1 MRLLPALTTLLE
13 GEWYDI
19 RDLGNPVAELTEQL
33 ADWGAPDWVE
43 YLTSSLLGAVGI
55 LLWAI
60 LSVLAFIWIE
70 RRVVG
75 LMQNR
80 KGPNRVGPAGL
91 LQPVAD
97 ALKLLMKEAIT
108 AKGTERLLFW
118 AAPIIIFVPTLAIF
132 AIFPWGENMILADLN
147 VGVLFLLAIAGINTP
162 AVFLAGWSSNNK
174 YALLGSMRTIA
185 MLISYEIIQVLALL
199 GPVLFVSSMR
209 MADIIEWQDDN
220 VWIVLIQPL
229 GLMAYMIAGAVEMN
243 RSPADNAEAESE
255 IVAGYH
261 TEYGGIKFG
270 FFYQGEYLAGF
281 AIAAVMV
288 TLYFGGWR
296 LFGLEEW
303 IPGWIIFLGKLYT
316 VFFVYI
322 WSRGTLPRLRIDQLM
337 GFAWKFLVPLTIM
350 NVLITGAEVLI
361 WRENELTAGEAL
373 PAIAVVNLA
382 LSLAM
387 FVGWARL
394 LGHGKGT
401 QAPGRAVLTQE
412 IGAVYF
418 RQPGGTEVGN

>member
-1 MRLLPALTTLLE
+1 MNPADVLTVLLE
-13 GEWYDI
+13 GKWYDL
-19 RDLGNPVAELTEQL
+19 RDLGNPVGELARQIE
-33 ADWGAPDWVE
+33 AWGAPEWVS
-43 YLTSSLLGAVGI
+43 YVVSTLLGSVGI

-70 RRVVG
+70 RRVVA

-108 AKGTERLLFW
+108 TTGSDRILFW

-147 VGVLFLLAIAGINTP
+147 VGVLFLVAIAGINTP

-174 YALLGSMRTIA
+174 YALIGAMRTIG

-199 GPVLFVSSMR
+199 APVLFVGSMR
-209 MADIIEWQDDN
+209 MADIVNWQQDN
-220 VWIVLIQPL
+220 VWIILIQPL
-229 GLMAYMIAGAVEMN
+229 GLLAYIIAGAVEMN

-281 AIAAVMV
+281 AIAAVIV
-288 TLYFGGWR
+288 TLYMGGWT
-296 LFGLEEW
+296 LFGLEKW
-303 IPGWIIFLGKLYT
+303 IPGWIIFLGKMYA
-316 VFFVYI
+316 VFFIYI

-337 GFAWKFLVPLTIM
+337 GFAWKFLLPLTIV
-350 NVLITGAEVLI
+350 NVLIVGAEVLI
-361 WRENELTAGEAL
+361 WRENELSAGEAL
-373 PAIAVVNLA
+373 PPIALTNLLLGA
-382 LSLAM
+382 VL
-387 FVGWARL
+387 FVGWARF
-394 LGHGKGT
+394 LGHGRGT
-401 QAPGRAVLTQE
+401 QAASGAILTQE
-412 IGAVYF
+412 IGTVFFKPTA
-418 RQPGGTEVGN
+418 GTEAGN